1 MTDPFLAG
9 LPAFKK
15 LPAPAL
21 AELGRKVVL
30 RSYRKD
36 EPIFEEGSPADAV
49 HLLRAGLVKAVKYS
63 PSSEISSME
72 IIGPGQLFGMI
83 AVMDDKPYP
92 VSAIPLSASKAYR
105 IPAETFSALL
115 AAHPEFS
122 KHVFAAVGDHL
133 RQSQTL
139 RSLSAE
145 TVERRV
151 AHVLLVLSQ
160 SMGAVLPVRREDIAE
175 IAGCSQETAIRT
187 LAAFRKQGIISS
199 GWKRVTILDPR
210 RLRDLTEPR

>member
-1 MTDPFLAG
+1 MRDPFLSG

-15 LPAPAL
+15 LPAAAL
-21 AELGRKVVL
+21 DDLGRRLVL
-30 RSYRKD
+30 RGYRKG
-36 EPIFEEGSPADAV
+36 EAVFEEGAPADAV
-49 HLLRAGLVKAVKYS
+49 YLLRAGLVKAVKYS

-92 VSAIPLSASKAYR
+92 VSAIPLSASKVYR
-105 IPAETFSALL
+105 IPAQLFSALL
-115 AAHPEFS
+115 SAHPDFS
-122 KHVFAAVGDHL
+122 KHVFAAVGEHL
-133 RQSQTL
+133 RQSQDL
-139 RSLSAE
+139 RSLAGE

-187 LAAFRKQGIISS
+187 IADLRKKGLVST
-199 GWKRVTILDPR
+199 GWKRVTLLDPR
-210 RLRDLTEPR
+210 RLKALTAPR

>member
-1 MTDPFLAG
+1 LDD
-9 LPAFKK
+9 
-15 LPAPAL
+15 
-21 AELGRKVVL
+21 LGRRLVL
-30 RSYRKD
+30 RGYRKG
-36 EPIFEEGSPADAV
+36 EAVFEEGAPADAV
-49 HLLRAGLVKAVKYS
+49 YLLRAGLVKAVKYS

-92 VSAIPLSASKAYR
+92 VSAIPLSASKVYR
-105 IPAETFSALL
+105 IPAQLFSALL
-115 AAHPEFS
+115 SAHPDFS
-122 KHVFAAVGDHL
+122 KHVFAAVGEHL
-133 RQSQTL
+133 RQSQDL
-139 RSLSAE
+139 RSLAGE

-187 LAAFRKQGIISS
+187 IADLRKKGLVST
-199 GWKRVTILDPR
+199 GWKRVTLLDPR
-210 RLRDLTEPR
+210 RLKALTAPR

>member
-15 LPAPAL
+15 LPKPAL
-21 AELGRKVVL
+21 DALSRSLML
-30 RSYRKD
+30 RSYRKG
-36 EPIFEEGSPADAV
+36 EPVFEEGSPADAV
-49 HLLRAGLVKAVKYS
+49 YLLRAGLVKAVKYS

-72 IIGPGQLFGMI
+72 IIGPGQFFGMI

-92 VSAIPLSASKAYR
+92 VSAIPLSPCEAYR
-105 IPAETFSALL
+105 IPAAAFNSLL
-115 AAHPEFS
+115 AAHPDFS
-122 KHVFAAVGDHL
+122 KHVFAAVGNHL
-133 RQSQTL
+133 RQSQAL
-139 RSLSAE
+139 RALSAE

-151 AHVLLVLSQ
+151 AHVLRVLSE
-160 SMGAVLPVRREDIAE
+160 SMGETLTVRREDIAE

-187 LAAFRKQGIISS
+187 LAAFRKKGIISS

-210 RLRDLTEPR
+210 RLRGLAEPD